1 MSNLTA
7 AQRTDILARIAEIEA
22 QLTVANATYL
32 KLLGKDT
39 SEYRFDSGEGSQRAR
54 RVELTDMKDQIDS
67 LMAERD
73 RLQRRLET
81 GGLVTVNLRRN

>member
-7 AQRTDILARIAEIEA
+7 AQRAEVLARIAEIEA

-32 KLLGKDT
+32 KLLGKST
-39 SEYRFDSGEGSQRAR
+39 SEYRFDSGEGSQRAQ
-54 RVELTDMKDQIDS
+54 RVALKDMKDQIDS
-67 LMAERD
+67 LMAEKN

-81 GGLVTVNLRRN
+81 GGLVNVNLRRN